1 MSEYFDLLER
11 CVLTAVQ
18 CFAALLIADGTG
30 LLYSIDAVEAAACAG
45 MASGLSI
52 IKSFAAQKLGGDKSA
67 SLVK

>member
-1 MSEYFDLLER
+1 MSEYLDLLER

-18 CFAALLIADGTG
+18 CFIALLIADGTG

-52 IKSFAAQKLGGDKSA
+52 VKSFCAQKLVGDKSA